1 MQLFDLVLNY
11 FHASDYIFIMAPWE
25 SLSQGNNGSSI
36 IKQLALI
43 AIYILEYIYVYIYI
57 HIYINIYVYIYI
69 CIYIVYVYIYIICI
83 IYYTYNL

>member
-11 FHASDYIFIMAPWE
+11 FHASDYIFIMTPWE

-43 AIYILEYIYVYIYI
+43 AFFILEYIYVYIYI
-57 HIYINIYVYIYI
+57 HIYINIYVYIYMYIYSI
-69 CIYIVYVYIYIICI
+69 CIYIYNMYYILYI
-83 IYYTYNL
+83 